1 MKYFRRFRYF
11 VRRLTLRAGTDVE
24 GTIQRVTSGASLTSE
39 NLWLLV
45 CSAILASIGLD
56 VSSAAVIIGAMLI
69 SPLMGPILGVGL
81 GMGITHRDLLQ
92 RSIRELGLATV
103 LTIVVSAVYFVL
115 SPLAIPTTE
124 MIARTRPTLL
134 DVGVAFFG
142 GVAGIVAGSR
152 KQQSLALPGVAIATA
167 LMPPLCTAGFGLAT
181 GNWAF
186 FLGAFY
192 LYGLNAVFIALS
204 TFLLV
209 RILRFPHHEEI
220 TVEARRRERR
230 LVAGVAVIATLPSMY
245 FLFDAVRGVRE
256 HRRITDFVNRQV
268 VAPGRAVPQ
277 WERDHDNNN
286 GEVLKIYVAGQPIDS
301 AGIDSLRTALPRHGL
316 GAFRLD
322 IVQSDVS
329 ADDLRRFQGDV
340 QRDILRA
347 LSIALSARDSAARS
361 SRRLDSV
368 RVSSAAREL
377 VSVFPEIEE
386 LTYAPRL
393 DLLSPDSVPSQPA
406 FFVRFAR
413 ETRAASRRDILVR
426 AVALLRQRL
435 GVDSLAVLER

>member
-1 MKYFRRFRYF
+1 MNSFRQFRRFG
-11 VRRLTLRAGTDVE
+11 RRLALRAGTDVE
-24 GTIQRVTSGASLTSE
+24 GTIQRVTAGASLTSE
-39 NLWLLV
+39 NLWLLA

-69 SPLMGPILGVGL
+69 SPLMGPILGVRL
-81 GMGITHRDLLQ
+81 GMGIMQRDLLQ
-92 RSIRELGLATV
+92 RSIRELGLATIF
-103 LTIVVSAVYFVL
+103 TIAVSAAYFVV
-115 SPLAIPTTE
+115 SPLAIPTSE

-204 TFLLV
+204 TFLVV
-209 RILRFPHHEEI
+209 RMLRFPHHDEV
-220 TVEARRRERR
+220 TVEARQRERR
-230 LVAGVAVIATLPSMY
+230 MVAIVAVIATLPSMY
-245 FLFDAVRGVRE
+245 FLYDAVRGVRE
-256 HRRITDFVNRQV
+256 HNRITDFVHRQV

-277 WERDHDNNN
+277 WEHEHDNR
-286 GEVLKIYVAGQPIDS
+286 GELLKIYVAGHPIDS
-301 AGIDSLRTALPRHGL
+301 AGIDSLRAALPRYGL
-316 GAFRLD
+316 RGMRLE

-329 ADDLRRFQGDV
+329 VNDLRRFQGDV

-347 LSIALSARDSAARS
+347 MSTALSARDSAARS
-361 SRRLDSV
+361 SRRQDSL
-368 RVSSAAREL
+368 RVSTAAREL
-377 VSVFPEIEE
+377 VSAFPEIEE

-393 DLLSPDSVPSQPA
+393 DLLSPDSVPSRPA

-426 AVALLRQRL
+426 ARALLRKRL
-435 GVDSLAVLER
+435 GVDSLAILER